1 MSNTQA
7 LSGMK
12 VLDCSQILAGPF
24 CTMLLADMG
33 AEVIKIEKPNGGD
46 DTRGWG
52 PPFIEGESAA
62 FLQLNR
68 NKKSISLNIQRQ
80 EGKEIFLKLISSSDI
95 FVENFRPGSLKK
107 LNLDYEDIK
116 KVNRKI
122 IHCSIS
128 GFGKTGPYS
137 GRAGFDLV
145 AQGMSGLMSITG
157 NPDSPPVKVGVP
169 ISDLNAG
176 VYAMYGILSAYIHL
190 LKTGEGQYVETS
202 LLESTLAYTVWESS
216 IYFATGEIPSPMGTA
231 HRLSAPY
238 QSVKTKE
245 AYINIG
251 APNQPNWER
260 LVKAIN
266 REELIED
273 PRFKNS
279 PERLKNR
286 VLLEKELEKSF
297 TKKTTQHWINILEKA
312 GVPAGPIFNM
322 EDVWNNEQV
331 KSRNMDV
338 LLDHPT
344 AGTIHNIGIA
354 TKLSKTPGV
363 IHSPAPLLG
372 QHTSE
377 VLNQLG
383 YKKSEIEELRNN
395 GTLKL

>member
-1 MSNTQA
+1 MSKSQA

-24 CTMLLADMG
+24 CTMMLADMG

-52 PPFIEGESAA
+52 PPFIAGESAA

-68 NKKSISLNIQRQ
+68 NKKSISLNIQT
-80 EGKEIFLKLISSSDI
+80 EKGKEIFLKLISESDV

-116 KVNRKI
+116 KVNPKI

-137 GRAGFDLV
+137 NRAGFDLV

-157 NPDSPPVKVGVP
+157 TPDSPPVKVGVP
-169 ISDLNAG
+169 ISDLNGG

-190 LKTGEGQYVETS
+190 LKTGEGQYVESS
-202 LLESTLAYTVWESS
+202 LLESSLAYTVWESS
-216 IYFATGEIPSPMGTA
+216 IYFSTGEIPSPMGSA

-238 QSVKTKE
+238 QSVKTKDG
-245 AYINIG
+245 YINIG
-251 APNQPNWER
+251 APNQSNWER
-260 LVKAIN
+260 LTMAID
-266 REELIED
+266 REDLIKD
-273 PRFKNS
+273 AKFRGS

-297 TKKTTQHWINILEKA
+297 TKKTTQDWMEILEKA

-322 EDVWNNEQV
+322 KDVWNNEQV

-354 TKLSKTPGV
+354 TKLSETPGV

-377 VLNQLG
+377 ILKQLG
-383 YKKSEIEELRNN
+383 YKKSEIEELKNN
-395 GTLKL
+395 GTLK